1 VAERKQHHAPRTQAS
16 RAHASRAR
24 PASTHAAEGKDGGR
38 EESGSAEKDRPEARP
53 FWSGTLTFGL
63 VSVPVD
69 LYPAVRQSRI
79 ALRMLGPD
87 GHPLAR
93 RYYCSEEGQE
103 LQSDEIVRG
112 YPYEDGRF
120 IVVTDEELEAI
131 EPRKSRDIDLRRF
144 VERSAIDPRLLER
157 PYVLAPSGEST
168 KAYHL
173 LAETMERS
181 GRAGIATFVM
191 RGKEYLAAIF
201 AEGGLLRA
209 ETMRFADELRT
220 PEDVGL
226 PPVRRITGARRREMD
241 AALQPL
247 LSDELDQSRLSDED
261 AVRLLELAQRKRAES
276 RDVVEVPEVVAPDA
290 EDDEAS
296 NVVDIMSL
304 LKQRVGALQT
314 SQASAAPPTRAE
326 RSSSAEHA
334 KVLRPPQPSA
344 NRAAPAELSKKELY
358 ERAKALDIPGRSNMS
373 KEELVAAVQKSG

>member
-1 VAERKQHHAPRTQAS
+1 MAERKQHHARHAPAS
-16 RAHASRAR
+16 RGHT
-24 PASTHAAEGKDGGR
+24 PEHTEQKGEGQG
-38 EESGSAEKDRPEARP
+38 SASAEKDRPEARP

-69 LYPAVRQSRI
+69 LYPAVRRSRI

-87 GHPLAR
+87 GHPLSR
-93 RYYCSEEGQE
+93 RYYCSEEGKE

-112 YPYEDGRF
+112 YPFEDGRF
-120 IVVTDEELEAI
+120 IVITDEELDAI

-226 PPVRRITGARRREMD
+226 PPVRRISGARRREMD
-241 AALQPL
+241 AALKPL
-247 LSDELDQSRLSDED
+247 LSEELDQSRLSDED
-261 AVRLLELAQRKRAES
+261 SVRLLELAERKRAES
-276 RDVVEVPEVVAPDA
+276 RDVVEVPEVVAPDD
-290 EDDEAS
+290 EDGEAS

-314 SQASAAPPTRAE
+314 SEASAAHSEQTH
-326 RSSSAEHA
+326 RSSATERA
-334 KVLRPPQPSA
+334 KAPESKQPRAPTATAPA
-344 NRAAPAELSKKELY
+344 NDAPAAELSKKELY
-358 ERAKALDIPGRSNMS
+358 EQAKALDIPGRSNMS
-373 KEELVAAVQKSG
+373 KEELVRAVRKSG